1 MKNFVNNINK
11 NGKSEVGISGSNDKG
26 LPVSQ
31 YTRIPRCMFKEVIIK
46 DSAKKRKSI
55 KSLDLFDRKEY
66 ADKEDAMRY
75 YLHNGDWVFEIGG
88 TEYAKYKHPGYE
100 DDDLKRLIQANHTLY
115 DASWTDDATLTKDLW
130 VTTKILSVLHGAV
143 DYGSK
148 SEHTIVDDPDI
159 SNFDA
164 TPELVEIFNK
174 FAENYNRGMTFIAA
188 SVINWYTTNH
198 NTGGQRAIGA
208 AYKVLKIHGA
218 DMNARNEQNTTWFYN
233 AVHAF
238 NKRIGHCMFYDKSP
252 SMTFTTIP
260 GLMHIYKVDKDTF
273 LSLRTKRDALPAGT
287 RKLGICVQAIR
298 KMALTGLL
306 AFGPSD
312 RLLNA
317 LSVQMSLIAADPIIG
332 HEGKNW
338 YLRDS
343 NVLPSDVNQN
353 DEEIIQLFD
362 YCVVFLTNI
371 YPNSSLSRSPSVLA
385 RAPDAAG
392 ELVDWDAQTKQYERA
407 FKAKDSSVGVT
418 ALVMGKTEKYGKL
431 DRLVEEFKNEPNEVR
446 KKVKAEE
453 VSFVAIDTSRRS
465 YNELVDNLGGIWA
478 AKKV

>member
-11 NGKSEVGISGSNDKG
+11 NGKSEVGLSGANDKG
-26 LPVSQ
+26 LPVSL
-31 YTRIPRCMFKEVIIK
+31 YTRIPRCMFKEVVVT
-46 DSAKKRKSI
+46 A
-55 KSLDLFDRKEY
+55 
-66 ADKEDAMRY
+66 ADKTKLKIDSRAMFDKLDYAEPQDAIQY
-75 YLHNGDWVFEIGG
+75 YNHNGNWVMNINKNI
-88 TEYAKYKHPGYE
+88 YVKYKHPGYE
-100 DDDLKRLIQANHTLY
+100 DEDLKRLILANHTLF
-115 DASWTDDATLTKDLW
+115 DAAWTDDAALTKDLW

-148 SEHTIVDDPDI
+148 SEHIIVDDPDI

-164 TPELVEIFNK
+164 NPELMEIFDK
-174 FAENYNRGMTFIAA
+174 FTENYNKGMTFIAA

-198 NTGGQRAIGA
+198 NTGGSKATGA
-208 AYKVLKIHGA
+208 VLKVLKIHGA
-218 DMNARNEQNTTWFYN
+218 DMNGKMDQNTTWFYN

-238 NKRIGHCMFYDKSP
+238 NKRMGHCMFYDMTP
-252 SMTFTTIP
+252 SMTFTTLP
-260 GLMHIYKVDKDTF
+260 GLMHIYKVEKDTF
-273 LSLRTKRDALPAGT
+273 LSLRTKKDALPAGT

-312 RLLNA
+312 KLLNA
-317 LSVQMSLIAADPIIG
+317 LSTQMNLIAADPILG
-332 HEGKNW
+332 HEGRNW

-343 NVLPSDVNQN
+343 GVQGSDVNQN
-353 DEEIIQLFD
+353 EEEVLLLFD

-371 YPNSSLSRSPSVLA
+371 YPNSSLSKSPSVLS
-385 RAPDAAG
+385 RAADAVG

-407 FKAKDSSVGVT
+407 FKAKDSSIGVT

-431 DRLVEEFKNEPNEVR
+431 DKLVEEFKNEANDVR

-453 VSFVAIDTSRRS
+453 VSIAAIDTSKQS
-465 YNELVDNLGGIWA
+465 YNDLVATLGGVWA